1 MQGDEQMNNLT
12 MSTDLYQINMMYAYH
27 KKGMD
32 TQRVVFDVFFRK
44 PPCGSGYAI
53 FAGLEQVLDY
63 IENIHF
69 TEEDIAYLRSVYPYE
84 EAFLDKLRQFR
95 FTGTIFA
102 MKEGAI
108 VFPGEP
114 LIRVE
119 APIMEAQLIET
130 AMLTIMNHQTLIA
143 TKAARIVEAAKGD
156 TVLEF
161 GLRRAQGTEAG
172 YYGARAAYIGG
183 VHATSNIMAGRDFGI
198 PVKGTHAHS
207 FVQLFEHELEAFT
220 AYSEAFPDETV
231 LLVDTYDTLGVG
243 IPHAIQIGLAMR
255 EQGKKL
261 LGIRLDSGDL
271 AYLSKEARRML
282 DEAGLTD
289 VAIIASS
296 DLDERLIQDLKNQGA
311 KISIWGVGTN
321 LITSYD
327 CPALGG
333 VYKLAAVEKDGEWVP
348 RLKIS
353 ENPTKIT
360 NPGYKQV
367 VRFYDATTGK
377 PLGDLIALEGEHIPE
392 EKITMFHPLFPH
404 KRKTIR
410 NYRMERLLHP
420 MIESGV
426 RTYNC
431 PPLHK
436 IRAYAQEQLTRFSPE
451 IKRLINPHEY
461 HVDLSQRLWDLKQSL
476 IHQDRE

>member
-1 MQGDEQMNNLT
+1 MKNLT
-12 MSTDLYQINMMYAYH
+12 MSTDLYQINMMYAYY
-27 KKGMD
+27 KKGMAR
-32 TQRVVFDVFFRK
+32 QRTIFDVFFRK
-44 PPCGSGYAI
+44 SPCGSGYAI
-53 FAGLEQVLDY
+53 FAGLDQVLDY

-69 TEEDIAYLRSVYPYE
+69 TEEDITYLRSVYPYE
-84 EAFLDKLRQFR
+84 EEFLEILRNFR
-95 FTGTIFA
+95 FTGNIAA
-102 MKEGAI
+102 MKEGTI

-119 APIMEAQLIET
+119 AQVSEAQLIET
-130 AMLTIMNHQTLIA
+130 AMLTMINHQTLIA
-143 TKAARIVEAAKGD
+143 TKAARIVGAAKGD

-161 GLRRAQGTEAG
+161 GLRRAQGAEAG

-183 VHATSNIMAGRDFGI
+183 VHATSNLMAGQDFGI

-207 FVQLFEHELEAFT
+207 FVQLFDHEMDAFT

-231 LLVDTYDTLGVG
+231 LLVDTYDTLRIG
-243 IPHAIQIGLAMR
+243 IPHAIQLGLAMKER
-255 EQGKKL
+255 GKRL

-271 AYLSKEARRML
+271 AYLSKLARRML

-289 VAIIASS
+289 VAIVASS

-311 KISIWGVGTN
+311 QIAIWGVGTN

-333 VYKLAAVEKDGEWVP
+333 VYKLAAVEKDGEWLP

-367 VRFYDATTGK
+367 VRFYDRASDK
-377 PLGDLIALEGEHIPE
+377 PLADLIALADEDIPRDR
-392 EKITMFHPLFPH
+392 ITLFDPLFPH
-404 KRKTIR
+404 KRKTIH
-410 NYRMERLLHP
+410 NYRVESLLQP
-420 MIESGV
+420 VIEQGH
-426 RTYNC
+426 RCYDT
-431 PPLHK
+431 PPLES
-436 IRAYAQEQLTRFSPE
+436 IRAYVQQQLSCFSPE

-461 HVDLSQRLWDLKQSL
+461 HVDLSQKLWDLKQSL
-476 IHQDRE
+476 IHQERE

>member
-1 MQGDEQMNNLT
+1 MKNLT
-12 MSTDLYQINMMYAYH
+12 MSTDLYQINMMYAYY

-32 TQRVVFDVFFRK
+32 RQRTIFDVFFRK

-53 FAGLEQVLDY
+53 FAGLDQVLDY
-63 IENIHF
+63 IESIHF

-84 EAFLDKLRQFR
+84 EEFLEILRNFR
-95 FTGTIFA
+95 FTGNIAA
-102 MKEGAI
+102 MKEGTV

-119 APIMEAQLIET
+119 AQVSEAQLIET
-130 AMLTIMNHQTLIA
+130 AMLTMINHQTLIA
-143 TKAARIVEAAKGD
+143 TKAARIVGAAKGD

-161 GLRRAQGTEAG
+161 GLRRAQGAEAG

-183 VHATSNIMAGRDFGI
+183 VHATSNVMAGRDFGI

-207 FVQLFEHELEAFT
+207 FVQLFDNELDAFT

-231 LLVDTYDTLGVG
+231 LLVDTYDTLGIG
-243 IPHAIQIGLAMR
+243 IPHAIQLGLAMK
-255 EQGKKL
+255 EQGKRL

-271 AYLSKEARRML
+271 AYLSKLARRML

-289 VAIIASS
+289 VAIVASS
-296 DLDERLIQDLKNQGA
+296 DLDERLIQDLKNQEA
-311 KISIWGVGTN
+311 QITIWGVGTN

-333 VYKLAAVEKDGEWVP
+333 VYKLAAVEKDGEWLP

-367 VRFYDATTGK
+367 VRFYDRTSDK
-377 PLGDLIALEGEHIPE
+377 PLADLIALAEEDIPGD
-392 EKITMFHPLFPH
+392 KITLFDPLFPH

-410 NYRMERLLHP
+410 NYRVESLLQP
-420 MIESGV
+420 VIEQGHRCYDTPS
-426 RTYNC
+426 
-431 PPLHK
+431 LES
-436 IRAYAQEQLTRFSPE
+436 IRAYAQEQLTCFSPE
-451 IKRLINPHEY
+451 IKRLINPHQY

-476 IHQDRE
+476 IHQERE

>member
-1 MQGDEQMNNLT
+1 MKNLT
-12 MSTDLYQINMMYAYH
+12 MSTDLYQINMMYAYY

-32 TQRVVFDVFFRK
+32 RQRTIFDVFFRK

-53 FAGLEQVLDY
+53 FAGLDQVLNY
-63 IENIHF
+63 IESIHF

-84 EAFLDKLRQFR
+84 EKFLEILRNFR
-95 FTGTIFA
+95 FTGNIAA
-102 MKEGAI
+102 MKEGTV

-119 APIMEAQLIET
+119 AQVSEAQLIET
-130 AMLTIMNHQTLIA
+130 AMLTMINHQTLIA
-143 TKAARIVEAAKGD
+143 TKAARIVGAAKGD

-161 GLRRAQGTEAG
+161 GLRRAQGAEAG

-183 VHATSNIMAGRDFGI
+183 VHATSNVMAGRDFGI

-207 FVQLFEHELEAFT
+207 FVQLFDNELDAFT

-231 LLVDTYDTLGVG
+231 LLVDTYDTLGIG
-243 IPHAIQIGLAMR
+243 IPHAIQLGLAMK
-255 EQGKKL
+255 EQGKRL

-271 AYLSKEARRML
+271 AYLSKLARRML

-289 VAIIASS
+289 VAIVASS
-296 DLDERLIQDLKNQGA
+296 DLDERLIQDLKNQEA
-311 KISIWGVGTN
+311 QITIWGVGTN

-333 VYKLAAVEKDGEWVP
+333 VYKLAAVKKDGEWLP

-367 VRFYDATTGK
+367 VRFYDRTSDK
-377 PLGDLIALEGEHIPE
+377 PLADLIALAEEDIPGD
-392 EKITMFHPLFPH
+392 KITLFDPLFPH

-410 NYRMERLLHP
+410 NYRVESLLQP
-420 MIESGV
+420 VIEQGHRCYDTPS
-426 RTYNC
+426 
-431 PPLHK
+431 LES
-436 IRAYAQEQLTRFSPE
+436 IRAYAQEQLTCFSPE
-451 IKRLINPHEY
+451 IKRLINPHQY
-461 HVDLSQRLWDLKQSL
+461 HVDLSQKLWDLKQSL
-476 IHQDRE
+476 IHQERE